1 MKKEKYVG
9 ICTVGE
15 KGQIVIP
22 KNARDMFCICPGDS
36 IIVLCDKEKGM
47 VLIKSDVIEN
57 SISNMFS
64 NSQII
69 TNKGVEEKWKS

>member
-1 MKKEKYVG
+1 MG
-9 ICTVGE
+9 IW
-15 KGQIVIP
+15 
-22 KNARDMFCICPGDS
+22 

-69 TNKGVEEKWKS
+69 TSKGAEEKWKS